1 MRISKRIASALAGA
15 FAAIALSPAY
25 AAVDLGNLA
34 GNVKN
39 VSASAARGDTVEEKA
54 NNAALSVIRT
64 VKVALS
70 SLAVI
75 YLVYA
80 GIMMVVANGG
90 EESLTKQKRQVMYAL
105 IAFLFINIPG
115 QIYMLFGPKTAL
127 DVTTGTTNPAFTN
140 VQRS

>member
-1 MRISKRIASALAGA
+1 MRIPQKIAAALAGA
-15 FAAIALSPAY
+15 IAAISLAPAY

-34 GNVKN
+34 GDVKN
-39 VSASAARGDTVEEKA
+39 VSATPARGDTIEEKT

-64 VKVALS
+64 AKVALS

-115 QIYMLFGPKTAL
+115 QMYMLF
-127 DVTTGTTNPAFTN
+127 
-140 VQRS
+140 